1 MGFRK
6 DDRKPKKN
14 SDKSFL
20 SLLSLHTNEREG
32 KDLSVVS
39 VYGRFDS
46 DRSVRTRDAG
56 SNSYVSMSVVCI

>member
-1 MGFRK
+1 MIGNRRK
-6 DDRKPKKN
+6 IQIKV
-14 SDKSFL
+14 S
-20 SLLSLHTNEREG
+20 SLYYIVTISNEREG